1 MFTLTDALMKN
12 LSPALVSPI
21 TNMNGDSFTD
31 EEQYKTLVERYLTEK
46 RIAREFQISKS
57 NIDNMITKDDDL
69 NQPDSEEI
77 DTFDEAD
84 RRFMERQLKQPINSK
99 KSDKLHRKSLPS
111 SVAYAA
117 KSDKLQRKSLPSPVA
132 YAAISSASRVADSNE
147 WRATGNASERQERI
161 EKLSIPIADKF
172 IPLPQPPKLST
183 DCPNLSVIGI
193 ENLQAS
199 DTFIDHNFVGDEKKN
214 STVDEEEDGKRESMD
229 DLVYLPPSAK
239 SIRMTITADVDSQWR
254 QSHKRDIQSYGRCD
268 LCLSG
273 SIRDSKPLIQPA
285 ALKRHIFQQTTG
297 DITGTGIGS
306 LLSKGLKGTS
316 FKGRKNSSEP
326 PRNAL
331 AEMRSFITSFKLD
344 FICLVIDM
352 HMQIIG
358 TYDVSLGK
366 YITGLDIGP
375 AFLSKKDTGSSSS
388 SGSNFKKQ
396 GSSKLETHANLFEL
410 DLENLPENVFA
421 VVPIILDDSNMSRNE
436 LVNESRIK
444 SKTFQ
449 DLNFRT
455 DLYCLAH
462 PPEKNVNEM
471 TRMFESEED
480 EKSALKVRV
489 RDRLQI

>member
-1 MFTLTDALMKN
+1 MFTLTDALIKN

-21 TNMNGDSFTD
+21 TDIKGDSSTD
-31 EEQYKTLVERYLTEK
+31 EEQYKTLVEHYLTEK
-46 RIAREFQISKS
+46 KSAREFQISKS
-57 NIDNMITKDDDL
+57 NIDYMITKDDNL

-77 DTFDEAD
+77 DSFDEAD
-84 RRFMERQLKQPINSK
+84 RKFMKRQLTQPINLK
-99 KSDKLHRKSLPS
+99 
-111 SVAYAA
+111 
-117 KSDKLQRKSLPSPVA
+117 KSDKLQRKSSPSPVA
-132 YAAISSASRVADSNE
+132 YAAISSASRVTGLNE
-147 WRATGNASERQERI
+147 WRATGHASERQERI

-199 DTFIDHNFVGDEKKN
+199 DTFIDHNFVGDKKKV
-214 STVDEEEDGKRESMD
+214 STVDEEEEGKRESMD

-239 SIRMTITADVDSQWR
+239 SIRMTITADIDSQWR
-254 QSHKRDIQSYGRCD
+254 QSHKRDIQSYGRSD
-268 LCLSG
+268 LYLSG

-285 ALKRHIFQQTTG
+285 ALKRHIFQQTDG

-306 LLSKGLKGTS
+306 LLSIKKGS
-316 FKGRKNSSEP
+316 RKNSAEP
-326 PRNAL
+326 QRNAL
-331 AEMRSFITSFKLD
+331 AEMRSFITTFKLD
-344 FICLVIDM
+344 FICLVIDL

-375 AFLSKKDTGSSSS
+375 AFLSKKDTSNSSSS
-388 SGSNFKKQ
+388 SGSSFKKQ

-471 TRMFESEED
+471 TRMFESGED
-480 EKSALKVRV
+480 EVKSALKVRV